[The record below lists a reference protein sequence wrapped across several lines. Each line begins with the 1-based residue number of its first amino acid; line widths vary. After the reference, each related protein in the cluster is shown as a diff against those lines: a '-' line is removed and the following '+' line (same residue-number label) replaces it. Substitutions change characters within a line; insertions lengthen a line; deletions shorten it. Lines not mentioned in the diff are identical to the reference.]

1 VGKPITHWSGS
12 ELRDAFAERRG
23 GVDVSTST
31 VARVLRCAQL
41 QPHRSRYFL
50 TSRDPLYD
58 EKLRD
63 IVALYLTP
71 PPGATILSIDEKP
84 SIQALGRKYPDL
96 PMRPGEPV
104 AREFEYVRHGV
115 MHLFAG
121 FNVRTGHVLG
131 HVYEQKTRAE
141 FIDFLER
148 CAWRYRQG
156 PVHCVLDNASYHK
169 TPEVKAWLA
178 KHPRFVFHFTPT
190 HASWLNQVEC
200 WFSILSRKVLRRGAH
215 DNRKALASALLDYI
229 EYWNTQAHPFDW
241 AYGEQLIHESS
252 IAA

>member
-1 VGKPITHWSGS
+1 MGKPITHWSAS
-12 ELRDAFAERRG
+12 ELRDEFAARRSG
-23 GVDVSTST
+23 ADVSAST
-31 VARVLRCAQL
+31 VARVLREAQL

-50 TSRDPLYD
+50 TSHDPLYD
-58 EKLRD
+58 EKLRA
-63 IVALYLTP
+63 IVGLYLSP
-71 PPGATILSIDEKP
+71 PHGATILSIDEKP
-84 SIQALGRKYPDL
+84 SIQALSRKYPDL
-96 PMRPGEPV
+96 PMRPGAPV

-121 FNVRTGHVLG
+121 FNVRTGKVLG

-148 CAWRYRQG
+148 CAWCYRQG
-156 PVHCVLDNASYHK
+156 PVHCVLDNASYHS

-178 KHPRFVFHFTPT
+178 EHSRFVFHFTPT

-215 DNRKALASALLDYI
+215 ETRRDLTRALLDYI
-229 EYWNTQAHPFDW
+229 EYWNAQAHPFDW
-241 AYGEQLIHESS
+241 AYGEQLVHDSS

>member
-1 VGKPITHWSGS
+1 
-12 ELRDAFAERRG
+12 
-23 GVDVSTST
+23 
-31 VARVLRCAQL
+31 VLRSAQL

-63 IVALYLTP
+63 IVALYLSP

-84 SIQALGRKYPDL
+84 SIQALSRKYPDL

-131 HVYEQKTRAE
+131 RVYQHKTRAE

-156 PVHCVLDNASYHK
+156 PVHCVLDNASYHS

-178 KHPRFVFHFTPT
+178 EHPRFVFHFTPT

-215 DNRKALASALLDYI
+215 SSRRDLARKLLDYI
-229 EYWNTQAHPFDW
+229 EYWNAQAHPFDW
-241 AYGEQLIHESS
+241 AYGEELIHGSS